1 MIFNR
6 QLTENLSSWYF
17 SLVPINMAIGSIKII
32 ITLAALSLGASLID
46 IGIIIAANAVVTIV
60 MSILWG
66 KLSDF
71 FGLRKKFLLIFS
83 CFQVQCLPC

>member
-17 SLVPINMAIGSIKII
+17 SLVPINKAIGSIKII

-71 FGLRKKFLLIFS
+71 L
-83 CFQVQCLPC
+83 V